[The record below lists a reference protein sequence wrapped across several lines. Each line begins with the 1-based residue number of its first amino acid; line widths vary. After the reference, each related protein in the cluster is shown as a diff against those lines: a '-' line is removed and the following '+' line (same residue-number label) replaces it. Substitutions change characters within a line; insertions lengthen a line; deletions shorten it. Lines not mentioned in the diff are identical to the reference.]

1 MSNAHLVSCETLWAE
16 LVQKDPVKDHLKRPP
31 ISTAF
36 GEQVVKIAEFLTL
49 LISQRGTLNLDK
61 QSLTKCVKLLAKM
74 TGLQEGKGTLV
85 AKECL
90 LKPETVDILARQLM
104 RANECPDN
112 ICSNICIIYQNCFFL
127 DREKLENSFNDV
139 ELFKTVLNRCT
150 QLHDEPIELDHLYFF
165 TRLFFLLGV
174 STTASGVKRKEVMM
188 AHLDFIKFM
197 INVFHSFVEGEFWKK
212 EKVCRGINDILLVLY
227 NLTSANAEF
236 LQDLGEDFLTATMR
250 NIVRVLA
257 TSFSVVENWNP
268 HDYSQLDGNNL
279 LSVKLN
285 LVNILMGI
293 PKVFVAHYGT
303 SREDLNQLGEL
314 LNFMVFAACK
324 NSQHLGALAPLLI
337 LLNQACLDDLTFSR
351 FFKKYIFKED
361 ASNNRVNPNKKDLGG
376 LRDEGES
383 LRNYMLDLMTSSNYA
398 VKTYC
403 GKLLYACCEKEKE
416 EFLRLCGL
424 GNGIA
429 TLQMEEE
436 KFPLM
441 L

>member
-1 MSNAHLVSCETLWAE
+1 MSSAHMMSCEALWAE
-16 LVQKDPVKDHLKRPP
+16 LTEQDTVKNHPKCP
-31 ISTAF
+31 STSTPL
-36 GEQVVKIAEFLTL
+36 GEQVVKVAHFLTL
-49 LISQRGTLNLDK
+49 LISQRKALNLEK
-61 QSLTKCVKLLAKM
+61 QSMTICVKLLAKM
-74 TGLQEGKGTLV
+74 TGLQEGKGTCV

-90 LKPETVDILARQLM
+90 LQPETVDLLVRELM
-104 RANECPDN
+104 RPDECGDH

-127 DREKLENSFNDV
+127 DRERLESSFNDV
-139 ELFKTVLNRCT
+139 ELFKTVLTRCT
-150 QLHDEPIELDHLYFF
+150 LLDNEPIKLDHLYFF
-165 TRLFFLLGV
+165 TRLCFLLGV
-174 STTASGVKRKEVMM
+174 SPTPSGVKRKEVMM
-188 AHLDFIKFM
+188 AHVGFIKFL
-197 INVFHSFVEGEFWKK
+197 INAFNSFVEEKFWEE

-236 LQDLGEDFLTATMR
+236 LEDLGEIFLKATMR
-250 NIVRVLA
+250 TIVRVLA
-257 TSFSVVENWNP
+257 TPFLVIEDWTPS
-268 HDYSQLDGNNL
+268 DYSQLDGNNL
-279 LSVKLN
+279 LTVKLN

-293 PKVFVAHYGT
+293 PKVFVVHFGT
-303 SREDLNQLGEL
+303 DGKDLTQLGEL
-314 LNFMVFAACK
+314 LNYMVFAACK

-337 LLNQACLDDLTFSR
+337 LLNQACLDDMNFSL
-351 FFKKYIFKED
+351 FFKTYIFKED
-361 ASNNRVNPNKKDLGG
+361 ANNGRVNPNKKDLGG

-403 GKLLYACCEKEKE
+403 GKLLYACCEKEKD

-441 L
+441 M